1 MNIDD
6 ARRPRMT
13 EQRMPGLTRRHP
25 VATAAWAAVLLG
37 LHTVAGFFVLN
48 ALLTESEGPWDH
60 TVTDT
65 VRLMAGLG
73 LVVELPAVAGTVA
86 GVTTGRLRR
95 RWYAPAA
102 ALILTALIRMA
113 FAPQP

>member
-1 MNIDD
+1 
-6 ARRPRMT
+6 MT
-13 EQRMPGLTRRHP
+13 EEQAPGLTRRRP
-25 VATAAWAAVLLG
+25 VATAATAAVLVGLLG

-48 ALLTESEGPWDH
+48 ALLTESEGPWDR

-73 LVVELPAVAGTVA
+73 LVVELMALAGTAACVN
-86 GVTTGRLRR
+86 TGRLRR
-95 RWYAPAA
+95 WWYAPAA
-102 ALILTALIRMA
+102 VLVITALVRMV